1 MPSTGPRI
9 LLVLGTRPEV
19 IKLAPVERALRE
31 HPDWHV
37 SLCTT
42 GQHRELVPPMLEVFG
57 LQPEVELSAMAPA
70 QGLSSLMARLL
81 DGIDPV
87 LDALRFDWVVVQ
99 GDTTTAAAAALA
111 AFHRKIA
118 VAHVEAGLRTYDLSA
133 PFPEEANRQIIARLA
148 GLHLAPTPKA
158 REALLR
164 EGISEEKIE
173 VTGNTVVDALRW
185 AAERLPRDGNP
196 PAHAPELLRLAGARP
211 FVLVTGHRRESF
223 AGGLAAVCD
232 GLATLARAHPRVDFV
247 YPVHLNP
254 NVQAAVHGALDKLPN
269 VHLLEPVEYL
279 TAVWLLRRCKFV
291 ITDSG
296 GLQEE
301 APEFGKP
308 VLVTRTATERMEGV
322 EAGCAQLIGYDTE
335 RLVATAGRWLE
346 DPEAYAAA
354 CPERNPYGDG
364 RAAARCV
371 AALRRRLGLP
381 YEPVPAWP

>member
-1 MPSTGPRI
+1 M
-9 LLVLGTRPEV
+9 LGTRPEV

-31 HPDWHV
+31 HADWQV

-57 LQPEVELSAMAPA
+57 LVPEVELSAMTPA
-70 QGLSSLMARLL
+70 QSLSSLMARLL

-118 VAHVEAGLRTYDLSA
+118 VAHVEAGLRTHDLSA
-133 PFPEEANRQIIARLA
+133 PFPEEANRQVIARLA
-148 GLHLAPTPKA
+148 SLHLAPTPKA

-164 EGISEEKIE
+164 EGISGEKIE

-185 AAERLPRDGNP
+185 AAERLPPDGSP
-196 PAHAPELLRLAGARP
+196 PSHAAELLRFAGARP

-223 AGGLAAVCD
+223 NGGLAAVCD
-232 GLATLARAHPRVDFV
+232 GLAALARAHPRVDFV

-254 NVQAAVHGALDKLPN
+254 HVQAAVRGALEKLPN
-269 VHLLEPVEYL
+269 VHLLEPVEYF

-308 VLVTRTATERMEGV
+308 VLVTRTTTERMEGV
-322 EAGCAQLIGYDTE
+322 EAGCAELIGYDTE
-335 RLVATAGRWLE
+335 RLVATAGRWLD
-346 DPEAYAAA
+346 DPAAYAAA
-354 CPERNPYGDG
+354 CPARNPYGDG

-381 YEPVPAWP
+381 YEPVPPWP